1 MVERKN
7 LFTEEDLYNRYDID
21 NAKEIG
27 EGAFG

>member
-7 LFTEEDLYNRYDID
+7 QFLEEDLYGRYDMD